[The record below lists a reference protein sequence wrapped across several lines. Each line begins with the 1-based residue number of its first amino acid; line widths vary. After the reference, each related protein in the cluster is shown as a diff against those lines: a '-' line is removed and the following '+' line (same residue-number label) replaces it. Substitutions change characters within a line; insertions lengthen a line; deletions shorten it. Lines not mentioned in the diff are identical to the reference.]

1 MTVILLLVC
10 LVISNIISHYV
21 SFIPTA
27 LTQIALGI
35 VVALVY
41 REFHLEIET
50 EWFLLLFV
58 APLLYNDGRHFPRDE
73 LWKMRAPIFGNAI
86 ILVLLTTI
94 GGGYFIHWMIPGI
107 PLAAA
112 FALAAILSPTDPV
125 AVNGIAKRIH
135 LPAKVL
141 NLVRGESLI
150 NDASGLVAFNYAVA
164 AVVTGYFSLRE
175 AVFDFTYMFI
185 AGAVL
190 GLVLSLL
197 MTWLRYTLRRKGIND
212 VTLHSLLQLLTP
224 FLIFIVTEEML
235 HASGVIAVVL
245 GGIVHS
251 LLRERA
257 EPMQAEEQV
266 LTENVWSTVLFIL
279 NGAVFLLLGLIIPPS
294 IRSTVENPNIHN
306 TLAIE
311 YVLAI
316 GAVIL
321 AIRFVWS
328 FFFSYYEYRM
338 KGKEDAAKPT
348 VIMTLIVSL
357 TGVRGAVTMAGV
369 LSIPLFIE
377 GGALFPER
385 SLIIFLAAGVIMFTL
400 LAATVFL
407 PLLSK
412 GETAARDSSIYMD
425 TNEAKSKLL
434 LAALMKIRSEINDD
448 NETAAYQLMDEYKK
462 VFKQV
467 HIGLNSREEGGGSGF
482 MKQIMDV
489 RLMALKA
496 ERKYIQEAMARGEM
510 DEQLFERFESV
521 LELREEALSRDVGS
535 RFKFLVG
542 SVWRHW
548 RRSTGNNRRN
558 RGKERTAIRQMGKV
572 IQLKASQAALER
584 LEAYADGNEKENI
597 AYAVILDYKQMID
610 RLKGSEQFN
619 ETIEA
624 QKEELRIRVIDV
636 ERAEIRRLFEDGEI
650 TGEQA
655 KDLRRMINSIES
667 ATLFEHK
674 E

>member
-21 SFIPTA
+21 TFIPTA

-41 REFHLEIET
+41 RDFHLEIET

-175 AVFDFTYMFI
+175 AIFDFTYMFI
-185 AGAVL
+185 AGALL

-197 MTWLRYTLRRKGIND
+197 LTWLRYTLRRKGIND

-266 LTENVWSTVLFIL
+266 LTENIWSTVLFIL

-328 FFFSYYEYRM
+328 YLFSYYEHRM

-369 LSIPLFIE
+369 LSIPLFIK

-385 SLIIFLAAGVIMFTL
+385 SLIIFLAAGVILFTL

-412 GETAARDSSIYMD
+412 GDAAARDSSIYMN

-434 LAALMKIRSEINDD
+434 LAALMKIRSEINDN
-448 NETAAYQLMDEYKK
+448 NEAAAYQLMDEYKK
-462 VFKQV
+462 VFQQA
-467 HIGLNSREEGGGSGF
+467 HIGQNLREEGGSEF

-510 DEQLFERFESV
+510 DEQLFEKFESV
-521 LELREEALSRDVGS
+521 LELREEALSRGIGS

-542 SVWRHW
+542 SIWRHR
-548 RRSTGNNRRN
+548 RRSTRSNRRY
-558 RGKERTAIRQMGKV
+558 RGKERMAIRQMGRD
-572 IQLKASQAALER
+572 IQLKASQAALAR